1 MSDPTVSVLLPTYN
15 ARAHIESCIEALDQQ
30 RFDDFEIV
38 VVDDGST
45 DGTIEYLEDRED
57 IRLFVRSNPE
67 DGLPGAL
74 NYGLERARGK
84 YVARQD
90 ADDISYRDRLGRQV
104 DCLDTHSD
112 VTMVGTGVDLL
123 GPDGSKRS
131 RRIPPAN
138 PNIESLLEKNR
149 FVHGS
154 VMFRRDAV
162 LEIGGY
168 DTGFEYAEDYDL
180 WLRLATDYDVRNIQ
194 SALYGLR
201 VHDESIYGSQLRS
214 VKLYGWY
221 ARLRVRGETHL
232 SIEDIQKSSVELVY
246 DELSADQRVTF
257 HTELAQEFL
266 RYGRPEDARDT
277 CRTALSI
284 TWISPLLWILFA
296 LSYMPDRVVDSVET
310 IYRWV
315 HNRRSH
321 SV

>member
-1 MSDPTVSVLLPTYN
+1 MSVPTVSVLLPTYN
-15 ARAHIESCIEALDQQ
+15 ARPHIESCIEALERQ

-45 DGTIEYLEDRED
+45 DGTIEYLDGHEDV
-57 IRLFVRSNPE
+57 RLFVRSDPD

-74 NYGLERARGK
+74 NYGLERARGT
-84 YVARQD
+84 YVARHD
-90 ADDISYRDRLGRQV
+90 ADDLSYRDRLGQQV
-104 DCLDTHSD
+104 DCLDTHSE
-112 VTMVGTGVDLL
+112 VTMVGTAVHLL
-123 GPDGSKRS
+123 GPDGTRLS

-138 PNIESLLEKNR
+138 PNLESLLEKNR

-162 LEIGGY
+162 LEMGGY

-180 WLRLATDYDVRNIQ
+180 WLRLATDHDVRNIQ
-194 SALYGLR
+194 SPLYGLR
-201 VHDESIYGSQLRS
+201 VHDESIYGAQLRS

-221 ARLRVRGETHL
+221 ARLRVRGETDL
-232 SIEDIQKSSVELVY
+232 TIEEIRKSGIGLVY
-246 DELSADQRVTF
+246 EELSADQRVAF

-266 RYGRPEDARDT
+266 RYDRPENARDA
-277 CRTALSI
+277 CRAALSI
-284 TWISPLLWILFA
+284 SRTSPLLWGLFA
-296 LSYMPDRVVDSVET
+296 LSYMPDCVVDGVENV
-310 IYRWV
+310 YRWM